1 MQDIAAF
8 VAVAQNGSFTRAALQ
23 LATSKSNV
31 GKAIQRLEAR
41 LGAKL
46 FQRTT
51 RAVRLTED
59 GRIYLEAARTA
70 LGGLAEAETVLASRR
85 DEAVGRVRLDIAAS
99 LGMAIIPTLSDLRAK
114 HPKVT
119 LELSLSDRQSDPVG
133 EGWDIVVRVG
143 DLPATGD
150 MVVRKLC
157 DVRYGLF
164 SSSRYIGAR
173 PPILSIDDLPGQDG
187 VLYRTDA
194 GHLRAWSVGSG
205 ERIVEILPRTTV
217 AAHDGRT
224 MIEAIRAGLGIG
236 QLFDRVAA
244 PFVAAGELV
253 AVLPSLEAPGL
264 PVHALIPVGRRM
276 PPRTRVVLDHL
287 SAVLRADGLRA

>member
-1 MQDIAAF
+1 MQDIAMF
-8 VAVAQNGSFTRAALQ
+8 VAVAQNGSFTRAASQ

-41 LGAKL
+41 LGVKL
-46 FQRTT
+46 LQRTT

-59 GRIYLEAARTA
+59 GQIYLEAARTA
-70 LGGLAEAETVLASRR
+70 IDGLAEAETILAARR
-85 DEAVGRVRLDIAAS
+85 DEPVGRVRIDIAAS
-99 LGMAIIPTLSDLRAK
+99 LGMAIMPTLSDLRAR

-119 LELSLSDRQSDPVG
+119 LELSLSDRQSDPVSD
-133 EGWDIVVRVG
+133 GWDIVVRIG
-143 DLPATGD
+143 DLPATGG

-164 SSSRYIGAR
+164 SSPDYLKAR
-173 PPILSIDDLPGQDG
+173 PPIRSITDLHEQDG

-194 GHLRAWSVGSG
+194 GQLRPWAVES
-205 ERIVEILPRTTV
+205 RDQIVELLPRTTV

-244 PFVAAGELV
+244 PFVAAGDLV
-253 AVLPSLEAPGL
+253 PVLPSLNAPGL

-276 PPRTRVVLDHL
+276 PPKTRVVLEHV
-287 SAVLRADGLRA
+287 SAVLRADS